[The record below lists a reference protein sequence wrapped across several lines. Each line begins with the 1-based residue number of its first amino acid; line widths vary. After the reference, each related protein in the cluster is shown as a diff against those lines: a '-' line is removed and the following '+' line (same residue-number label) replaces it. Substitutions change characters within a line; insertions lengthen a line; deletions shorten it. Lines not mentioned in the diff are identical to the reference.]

1 MPEIWVWIIVFIGT
15 LAALVISAD
24 LFIKV
29 AEKLGLSLG
38 ISPFVVGVTLVA
50 LGTSLPELVTSIA
63 SVLKGNSEI
72 VLGNIVGS
80 NIANMGLVLGMVG
93 IIGRKIE
100 LKFDLMRVDLPIMM
114 GANVLLYLALQNQIF
129 SLPEAILFIAGL
141 GFYLTY
147 VFTSG
152 KGEIAEQ
159 SDDEKTQSDPNLRIT
174 WIDIVK
180 LAASIVLIYL
190 SANYNVEA
198 IGFIAAWFDVG
209 NEFIAQTAVALG
221 TSLPELVVSVVAIR
235 RQNAELAVGNIVGS
249 NIFNIFCV
257 MGIPRLL
264 GDIAIP
270 SSITEYGLPALIVIS
285 ALALFSLQD
294 KILTRWEG
302 LMLLFCYLIYIGNL
316 TSMQLGI

>member
-1 MPEIWVWIIVFIGT
+1 MAEIWIWIIVFIGT
-15 LAALVISAD
+15 LIVLVISAD

-29 AEKLGLSLG
+29 AEKIGLSIG

-63 SVLKGNSEI
+63 GVLKGNSEI

-93 IIGRKIE
+93 IIGGKIK
-100 LKFDLMRVDLPIMM
+100 LKFDLMSVDLPIMM
-114 GANVLLYLALQNQIF
+114 GASVLLYLALQNNHF
-129 SLPEAILFIAGL
+129 SLPEGLLFIAGL
-141 GFYLTY
+141 GIYLTY
-147 VFTSG
+147 VFSSG
-152 KGEIAEQ
+152 KAEIPEKGEESEQ
-159 SDDEKTQSDPNLRIT
+159 DPNLRLT
-174 WIDIVK
+174 WQDIAK
-180 LAASIVLIYL
+180 LIASVVLIYF

-198 IGFIAAWFDVG
+198 IDFIAQWFDVG
-209 NEFIAQTAVALG
+209 NEFVAQTAVALG

-264 GDIAIP
+264 GEIEIP
-270 SSITEYGLPALIVIS
+270 RSILEFGLPGLIIIS
-285 ALALFSLQD
+285 GLALFSLQD
-294 KILTRWEG
+294 KMLTRWEG
-302 LMLLFCYLIYIGNL
+302 FMLLFCYLIYIGNL